1 MSYFSKLSNSFRK
14 RAFRLRHL
22 GLGYKQ
28 FRELFFW
35 SRYVKRCV
43 RWYEGARDK
52 RLGELPAPDV
62 RETAYSL
69 TENAIRTQC
78 TARREL
84 YLEHLLVPPD
94 HFRGKKVLD
103 VGCGPFP
110 QVAVFTDCE
119 AYGVDQLV
127 NEYRKLGFPI
137 DAWSERVH
145 YIEAAAESIPVE
157 DGFFDAVISVNAI
170 DHVDDFAA
178 VAREIARVLG
188 PGGTLRFEAHYHP
201 PTSEEPWELSD
212 EIILDNYGRLGVKK
226 LSERPCFEVTG
237 LRQPGTLALWSS
249 RDECAPVGGP
259 ALSRGAGSETGDAA
273 RGEGRGAWR

>member
-22 GLGYKQ
+22 DLGYKQ

-52 RLGELPAPDV
+52 RLGELPAPDA

-69 TENAIRTQC
+69 TENAVRTQYD
-78 TARREL
+78 ARKGL
-84 YLEHLLVPPD
+84 YLEHLLVPAD

-119 AYGVDQLV
+119 VYGVDQLV
-127 NEYRKLGFPI
+127 SEYGKLGFPI
-137 DAWSERVH
+137 EAWSERVN
-145 YIEAAAESIPVE
+145 YIEAGAEEIPVE

-170 DHVDDFAA
+170 DHVDDFPA
-178 VAREIARVLG
+178 VAREITRVLR
-188 PGGTLRFEAHYHP
+188 PGGLLSFEAHYHP
-201 PTSEEPWELSD
+201 PTWEEPWELGD
-212 EIILDNYGRLGVKK
+212 EMILDNYGHLNVKK
-226 LSERPCFEVTG
+226 LCERPFVEVTG
-237 LRQPGTLALWSS
+237 VSQPGTLALWSNS
-249 RDECAPVGGP
+249 D
-259 ALSRGAGSETGDAA
+259 
-273 RGEGRGAWR
+273 